1 MTAVMLARD
10 GEVAGGSSHGRAAV
24 DQLDERPGHAVGP
37 RVLDDVA
44 SEGDPPRAGGQ
55 GIGHV
60 LQGVA
65 RDWRAPGRPG

>member
-44 SEGDPPRAGGQ
+44 SEGDPPRPGGQ
-55 GIGHV
+55 GIGDV
-60 LQGVA
+60 LESVA
-65 RDWRAPGRPG
+65 GIGLRRARPG